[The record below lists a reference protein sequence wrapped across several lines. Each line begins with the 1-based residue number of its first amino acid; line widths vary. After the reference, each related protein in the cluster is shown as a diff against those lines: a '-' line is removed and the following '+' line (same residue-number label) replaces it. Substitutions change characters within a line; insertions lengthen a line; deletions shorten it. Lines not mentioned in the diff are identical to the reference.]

1 MTRAFIAIGSN
12 IDPAH
17 HVREA
22 ILRLAS
28 VENVIAISMVYRT
41 PAEGRPEQPPYYNC
55 VAAVETSKSPMDLK
69 SYILRPI
76 EQDLG
81 RTRSADKFAARTIDL
96 DLIWYDRV
104 VVTGPNL
111 TLPDPQIL
119 KRPFLAVPLSEID
132 PDLVFPDS
140 GVSIRDVAASMP
152 MDDMEPLEGYTD
164 LLRRESLLERRGR
177 HE

>member
-1 MTRAFIAIGSN
+1 VTRVFISIGSN

-41 PAEGRPEQPPYYNC
+41 PAEGRPDQPPYYNC
-55 VAAVETSKSPMDLK
+55 VVAVEASKSPMDLK
-69 SYILRPI
+69 SHILRPI
-76 EQDLG
+76 EQELG

-96 DLIWYDRV
+96 DLIWYDRAV
-104 VVTGPNL
+104 ATSPNL

-119 KRPFLAVPLSEID
+119 KRPFLAVPLSEIA
-132 PDLVFPDS
+132 PDLVFPNS
-140 GVSIRDVAASMP
+140 GMSIRDLAARMRA
-152 MDDMEPLEGYTD
+152 DDLEPLEDYTD
-164 LLRRESLLERRGR
+164 LLRRESIYERERQ